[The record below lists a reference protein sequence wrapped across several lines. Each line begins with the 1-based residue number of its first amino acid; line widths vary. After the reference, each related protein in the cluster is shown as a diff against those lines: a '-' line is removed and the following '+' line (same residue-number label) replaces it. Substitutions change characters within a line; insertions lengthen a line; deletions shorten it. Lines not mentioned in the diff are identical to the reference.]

1 MFCYTVSDVNKFI
14 KQIFSYEEI
23 FYNISIKG
31 EISNFT
37 HHKSGHM
44 YFTLKDENSSIKCVM
59 FREQA
64 DCVDFFPKNGMSV
77 VLSGDVSVYER
88 DGTYQ
93 IYVARMGKDGHG
105 LIQKKLDDLKNKLF
119 HEGLFDS
126 KNKKQIPKNVRRIGV
141 VTARSGA
148 ALQDIIQVLSR
159 RLPVLTLYVY
169 DVLVQGNGAA
179 SSISRALSAADQDG
193 LDVLIVGR
201 GGGSSEDLDPF
212 NDEGVVRKICELK
225 TPVVSAV
232 GHETDFCLC
241 DLAADLRAP
250 TPSAAAEIV
259 SLDKVEL
266 INKID
271 NMRDIMDMII
281 KNSID
286 KYETMILDL
295 RNRLDYLSPK
305 NYILRCYEYLNKL
318 KERLDFLIFDLLEK
332 YYNKLN
338 IYDKL
343 LKILSADNVLK
354 RGYAVVFNESGK
366 CLSAASGAGV
376 GDILNVK
383 FFDGEL
389 NVLVV
394 KKNKI

>member
-31 EISNFT
+31 EISNFI

-64 DCVDFFPKNGMSV
+64 DCVDFFPQNGMSV

-88 DGTYQ
+88 DGAYQ
-93 IYVARMGKDGHG
+93 VYVARMSKDGHG

-119 HEGLFDS
+119 DEGLFDS

-159 RLPVLTLYVY
+159 RLPILTLYVY
-169 DVLVQGNGAA
+169 DVLVQGDGAA
-179 SSISRALSAADQDG
+179 ASISKALSAADEDG

-212 NDEGVVRKICELK
+212 NDEGVVRKICELR

-250 TPSAAAEIV
+250 TPSAAAEMV

-266 INKID
+266 INAID
-271 NMRDIMDMII
+271 NMREIMNMII
-281 KNSID
+281 KNNID
-286 KYETMILDL
+286 KYQTLILDL
-295 RNRLDYLSPK
+295 KNRLDYLSPR
-305 NYILRCYEYLNKL
+305 NYILRYYEYLNKL

-332 YYNKLN
+332 YRNKIN

-343 LKILSADNVLK
+343 LKILSSDNVLK

>member
-64 DCVDFFPKNGMSV
+64 DRVDFFPQNGMVV

-88 DGTYQ
+88 DGAYQ
-93 IYVARMGKDGHG
+93 IYVSRMALYGHG
-105 LIQKKLDDLKNKLF
+105 LIQKKLNDLKNKLAD
-119 HEGLFDS
+119 EGLFDPQ
-126 KNKKQIPKNVRRIGV
+126 NKKQIPKNIRSIGV
-141 VTARSGA
+141 VTARNGA

-159 RLPVLTLYVY
+159 RFSVLTLYVY
-169 DVLVQGNGAA
+169 DALVQGKGAVE
-179 SSISRALSAADQDG
+179 SILKALGGADGDG

-232 GHETDFCLC
+232 GHETDLCLC

-259 SLDKVEL
+259 SLDKIEL
-266 INKID
+266 FNQID
-271 NMRDIMDMII
+271 NMQEIMDMII
-281 KNSID
+281 KNNID
-286 KYETMILDL
+286 KYEASILDL
-295 RNRLDYLSPK
+295 K
-305 NYILRCYEYLNKL
+305 N
-318 KERLDFLIFDLLEK
+318 RLDFLIYELLEK
-332 YYNKLN
+332 HHNKLD
-338 IYDKL
+338 IFEKL
-343 LKILSADNVLK
+343 IKILSVDSVLR
-354 RGYAVVFNESGK
+354 RGYAIAFDESGK
-366 CLSAASGAGV
+366 CLSAASGARV
-376 GDILNVK
+376 GDVLSVK
-383 FFDGEL
+383 FFDQEL